1 MKVYNSNDLRNVAI
15 LGHSGCG
22 KSNLID
28 ALAYTTNISKKMPK
42 LSDKVNMTYSIGLA
56 PIEYNGVKYNFLD
69 TPGYFDFTGEVI
81 SSLRASDAAI
91 IVIDATNP
99 IQVGTEKSLEL
110 TEDMPKIMFINKIDN
125 EKARYKDAIAMLR
138 EKYDNKIVPM
148 ISPVY
153 KDKQFVKL
161 HNVLENLDDDLDGE
175 FKEQVSHVKEALME
189 HIAETDDEV
198 LDKYFNGEELT
209 PEEIQRGIIIGIQS
223 GDIIPVICGSTI
235 NNIGT
240 EEILQTVGS
249 YIEPKCTKS
258 DEPLRA
264 LVFKTMVDP
273 FIGKMSYIKVVEG
286 KITKD
291 SEIINLNKDTKEKL
305 SSIYTMKNGELE
317 EVESAN
323 AGDIVV
329 VTKINSLKTGNTI
342 ASSSDAELLEEIA
355 LPKPQIYF
363 AVVPKNKGE
372 EDKIGSSLNK
382 IVEEDPTIHWYRN
395 PETKQTLVGGQGEL
409 HINIVKNKLKEKF
422 GIDVD
427 LEDIKVAYRETIKG
441 SSDVQGKHKKQSG
454 GHGQYG
460 DVKIRF
466 TRTKDDFE
474 FDEEI
479 FGGSVPKSYIPAVE
493 KGLRDSMQKGILAG
507 YPVTNIKATLYDGS
521 YHDVDSSEMAFKM
534 AASLAFKKGMQ
545 EAQPILLEPIM
556 KLTITVPEE
565 YMGDVM
571 GDINK
576 RRGKIL
582 GMEPDANGK
591 QVIYAEAPQSET
603 FKYAIDLRSMT
614 QGRGYFEMEL
624 EKYNEVPQQLA
635 TKIIEAA
642 NS

>member
-534 AASLAFKKGMQ
+534 AASLAFKKGM
-545 EAQPILLEPIM
+545 EGAQPILLEPIM